1 MLWRETKNPPGGILA
16 DDMGLG
22 KTLTLL
28 ALIIK
33 HQVCREITFYLD
45 VSHSTKCSFVIFSY
59 DQIDTAF
66 SICGVKCRSD

>member
-1 MLWRETKNPPGGILA
+1 MNVFLTFSSIFRMLWRETKNPPGGILA

-45 VSHSTKCSFVIFSY
+45 VSHSMF
-59 DQIDTAF
+59 
-66 SICGVKCRSD
+66 ICHFLL